1 MNATDSDKLVRLLTY
16 LESDPF
22 NADLLTE
29 AVETSLDIGELD
41 QAEALNTRLIEV
53 LPIDF
58 RGPYYTGM
66 IAMKRGEF
74 DKAAAGLARLLEEH
88 DYPNVRFG
96 LAWSKAMVGKKHD
109 VLPLLDDRTIE
120 AIPAAAMLKV
130 QVMHENGDFD
140 GAFAVAHQVMALHP
154 ADPGLMAAIA
164 TLATDMEDMELARHC
179 AQQAGEHPE
188 GLAVSALIELQS
200 GDLVT
205 ARHLYDRSIS
215 IRDHN
220 PRAWVGRGLSALLA
234 QAPEDAARD
243 IDRGAQQFGD
253 HIGSWI
259 AAGWAHCLAGDLK
272 AARQRFE
279 HALAID
285 HSFAE
290 THGSL
295 AVIDIL
301 AGDQDAARRKIMTA
315 LRLDRECFAAALA
328 QVLLSS
334 DDPAK
339 ARQIVEQAMQ
349 TPLNEKGLTIAGY
362 IAGLSGRSG
371 ATIH

>member
-1 MNATDSDKLVRLLTY
+1 MNATDSDKLARLLTY

-22 NADLLTE
+22 NADLLTD
-29 AVETSLDIGELD
+29 AVQTSLDTGDLD
-41 QAEALNTRLIEV
+41 RAETLNERLIEV

-58 RGPYYTGM
+58 RGPYYKNM

-74 DKAAAGLARLLEEH
+74 AKAAAGLARLLEEH

-96 LAWSKAMVGKKHD
+96 LAWSEAMIGKKHE
-109 VLPLLDDRTIE
+109 VLPLLDDRTVE
-120 AIPAAAMLKV
+120 AIPAAAMLKL

-140 GAFAVAHQVMALHP
+140 GAFAFAHQAMELHP
-154 ADPGLMAAIA
+154 ADQGLMAAVA

-179 AQQAGEHPE
+179 ADKAGNHPE
-188 GLAVSALIELQS
+188 GLAVSALVQLQN
-200 GDLVT
+200 GDPVS
-205 ARHLYDRSIS
+205 ARDLYDRSLS

-220 PRAWVGRGLSALLA
+220 PRAWVGRGLSALMDH
-234 QAPEDAARD
+234 APQEAARD
-243 IDRGAQQFGD
+243 IDKGAQQFGD

-259 AAGWAHCLAGDLK
+259 AAGWAHCIAGDLN

-285 HSFAE
+285 HNFAE

-301 AGDQDAARRKIMTA
+301 EGNQDAARRKVATA
-315 LRLDRECFAAALA
+315 IRLDRECFAAALA

-334 DDPAK
+334 DDPAR
-339 ARQIVEQAMQ
+339 ANQIVEQAMQ

-362 IAGLSGRSG
+362 LAGLSGRSG